1 MRTHTHT
8 HGATEFSLSFPHAF
22 SLRYQELPVVS
33 VCNKHTQ
40 RGTRQQISDVHSSD
54 ITSFLICRYQ
64 QVPVVLVGNKVDLE
78 EEREVSPSEG
88 QALAEDWGCPFMET
102 SAKSKTMVDE
112 LFAEIVRQ
120 MDFCPLPD
128 RRETCC
134 PACSVQ

>member
-1 MRTHTHT
+1 M
-8 HGATEFSLSFPHAF
+8 GASWEAAAECGSSVYYSTLSLLQHLTNTAF
-22 SLRYQELPVVS
+22 SPS
-33 VCNKHTQ
+33 FSPSF
-40 RGTRQQISDVHSSD
+40 ISQCD
-54 ITSFLICRYQ
+54 FLYPCRYQ

-78 EEREVSPSEG
+78 DEREVSPSEG

-128 RRETCC
+128 HRETCC
-134 PACSVQ
+134 PTCSIQ